1 MKMAIT
7 RKDPIHLK
15 WISSQ
20 IFSKSGK
27 FEKKNSPLK
36 SSREF
41 VKPLREA
48 AVHLETHLIGF
59 LCKINL
65 GEKHLRGIYKF
76 FCHIM

>member
-1 MKMAIT
+1 MAIT

-48 AVHLETHLIGF
+48 AVH
-59 LCKINL
+59 
-65 GEKHLRGIYKF
+65 
-76 FCHIM
+76 